1 MTDRPK
7 SEPGQETG
15 IVRSQENVVRVDF
28 APKNPVPSGETRL
41 QVFMTEQPKELGLR
55 FSQPIQEF
63 RMDLAAADQLI
74 GALVQAYVRLIW
86 RKES

>member
-1 MTDRPK
+1 
-7 SEPGQETG
+7 
-15 IVRSQENVVRVDF
+15 
-28 APKNPVPSGETRL
+28 
-41 QVFMTEQPKELGLR
+41 MTEQPKELGLR